1 MKKIFGSLLL
11 TVLIVLSASAQFGVM
26 SGAMGTQ
33 AVISKTKLLEGDPS
47 ALKGKKVKT
56 VLTFDDAQVSKYKV
70 GFGKKIPESQ
80 FIDDKKAKINDKDP
94 GKGDEWAK
102 KWEADKVNLYP
113 NAFQVKYNEMGKET
127 GSSATS
133 DDADVILTIHTN
145 YIEPGY
151 FIGIDKTPAIIN
163 AECTFTDKSGALIV
177 KYMISN
183 CPGQAFGLGDIDTG
197 ARMSEA
203 YEKLAKEVFQAISKK
218 WK

>member
-11 TVLIVLSASAQFGVM
+11 TVLVVLSASAQFGVM
-26 SGAMGTQ
+26 GGAMGTQ

-113 NAFQVKYNEMGKET
+113 NAFHVKYNEMGKET
-127 GSSATS
+127 GSSAS
-133 DDADVILTIHTN
+133 SGDGDVTLTIHTN

-163 AECTFTDKSGALIV
+163 AECTFTDKSGALIA

-183 CPGQAFGLGDIDTG
+183 CPGQAFGFGDIDTG

-203 YEKLAKEVFQAISKK
+203 YEKLAKELFKAISKK
-218 WK
+218 W

>member
-1 MKKIFGSLLL
+1 MKKIFGSLVL
-11 TVLIVLSASAQFGVM
+11 TVIMVVSASAQFGVM
-26 SGAMGTQ
+26 GGAVGTQ
-33 AVISKTKLLEGDPS
+33 IVVAKVKMQEGDPS

-56 VLTFDDAQVSKYKV
+56 VFTFTDALVSKYKV

-80 FIDDKKAKINDKDP
+80 FIDDKKAKINDKEP
-94 GKGDEWAK
+94 GKGDAWAA

-133 DDADVILTIHTN
+133 EDAEITLTLHTN

-163 AECTFTDKSGALIV
+163 VECTFTDKSGAVIA
-177 KYMISN
+177 KYLISN
-183 CPGQAFGLGDIDTG
+183 CPGQAFGFGDVDTG

-203 YEKLAKEVFQAISKK
+203 YEKLAKELFKAISKK
-218 WK
+218 W